1 MQIISHQDCS
11 QAVHTYRGFTLII
24 SVLKK
29 MAVDFKDQLAQ
40 MVFVLIFIS
49 LTVTVIK
56 KHLFLPT
63 NSVVLEYIG
72 RFEVCMYTGTF
83 S

>member
-1 MQIISHQDCS
+1 
-11 QAVHTYRGFTLII
+11 
-24 SVLKK
+24 